1 MTVKQVYRGVLI
13 EMNKTSAPSFL
24 LEDFNYLV
32 NKAIYQYIN
41 KRYNVYDMNQQTTD
55 DISTLK
61 STTILQPKRADS
73 SYNITGLQGT
83 SLYGAIYEVKLPLDY
98 LHILNCICNF
108 KVKQNYNC
116 YNKDSY
122 VQVGAKRLT
131 SDMQSLVLR
140 NYYTKPSYT
149 NPYYF
154 INNIH
159 NSLIDPLPSN
169 DEFTPSK
176 ISIGGESIN
185 IIKNQTKDIQTN
197 SYQVRLEI
205 RCGEDNPLF
214 ELTDI
219 LVEYLRI
226 PQVIKLTQD
235 QLEMVE
241 DTSQIMEFPDYVC
254 QEIINE
260 LVKLFLEN
268 TSDPRLQTNLAVNQ
282 TIASPIQQQSNQ
294 TKN

>member
-1 MTVKQVYRGVLI
+1 MTIKQVYHALLI
-13 EMNKTSAPSFL
+13 ELNKVSAPNFL
-24 LEDFNYLV
+24 LEDFNYYI
-32 NKAIYQYIN
+32 NKAIYQFIN
-41 KRYNVYDMNQQTTD
+41 KRYNIYDINQQTTD
-55 DISTLK
+55 DISVLK
-61 STTILQPKRADS
+61 STAILQPKKADT

-108 KVKQNYNC
+108 KIKQNYNC

-131 SDMQSLVLR
+131 SDMQSLVLK
-140 NYYTKPSYT
+140 NFYTKPSYT

-154 INNIH
+154 INNVH
-159 NSLIDPLPSN
+159 NSLIDSSVEIN
-169 DEFTPSK
+169 EPSK
-176 ISIGGESIN
+176 ISIGGQSIN
-185 IIKNQTKDIQTN
+185 VTSQSKSTQTN

-226 PQVIKLTQD
+226 PQNINLTQD

-260 LVKLFLEN
+260 LVKLLLEN
-268 TSDPRLQTNLAVNQ
+268 SSDPRLQTNLAVNQ
-282 TIASPIQQQSNQ
+282 TIASPIQQQSQSN
-294 TKN
+294 KK

>member
-1 MTVKQVYRGVLI
+1 MTVKQVYHALLI
-13 EMNKTSAPSFL
+13 ELNKVSAPNFL
-24 LEDFNYLV
+24 LEDFNYYI
-32 NKAIYQYIN
+32 NKAIYQFIN
-41 KRYNVYDMNQQTTD
+41 KRYNIYDINQQTTD
-55 DISTLK
+55 DISVLK
-61 STTILQPKRADS
+61 STAILQPKKADT

-108 KVKQNYNC
+108 KIKQNYNC

-131 SDMQSLVLR
+131 SDMQSLVLK
-140 NYYTKPSYT
+140 NFYTKPSYT

-154 INNIH
+154 INNVH
-159 NSLIDPLPSN
+159 NSLIDPLVEVN
-169 DEFTPSK
+169 EPSK
-176 ISIGGESIN
+176 ISIGGQSIN
-185 IIKNQTKDIQTN
+185 VTSQSKSTQTN

-226 PQVIKLTQD
+226 PQNINLTQD

-254 QEIINE
+254 REIINE
-260 LVKLFLEN
+260 LVKLLLEN
-268 TSDPRLQTNLAVNQ
+268 SSDPRLQTNLAVNQ
-282 TIASPIQQQSNQ
+282 TIAPPIQQQSQSN
-294 TKN
+294 KK